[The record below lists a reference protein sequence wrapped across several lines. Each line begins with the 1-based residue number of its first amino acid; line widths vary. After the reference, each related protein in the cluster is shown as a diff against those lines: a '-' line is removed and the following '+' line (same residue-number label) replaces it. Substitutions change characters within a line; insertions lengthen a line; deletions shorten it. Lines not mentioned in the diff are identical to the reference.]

1 MATSRINS
9 SDTLVTQL
17 ADGAKMNAQ
26 NLMVLEIIFAIMNI
40 GVILII
46 LFLVIK
52 ILRPITALTHAT
64 DEIKKGNLDVSIKQK
79 GNDELRV
86 LSESFNSMVDSIRN
100 HIKKQ
105 SELTDELKNVNE
117 QLKHKDRLK
126 DEFIN
131 IAAHELRNPIQPII
145 GLSEVMRSRNVNNDR
160 RDDELLSVII
170 RNAKRLQRLSGD
182 LLDVTKIE
190 SKSLI
195 LKKERFN
202 LNNLISDAIE
212 DCKNQIEKDD
222 KQYDNVKLSYTPTQ
236 NIFVEADRGRIT
248 QVISN
253 LINNAIK
260 FTKKGTITVNADKR
274 ANKEVVI
281 ISVKDT
287 GTGIDPQIFPQLF
300 TKFAT
305 KSAGGSGI
313 GLGLFISKSIVEAH
327 GGRIWAANN
336 DNNNDNNYN
345 HNEGNNECN
354 SENAKESKEGATFAF
369 SLPTVG

>member
-1 MATSRINS
+1 
-9 SDTLVTQL
+9 
-17 ADGAKMNAQ
+17 
-26 NLMVLEIIFAIMNI
+26 
-40 GVILII
+40 
-46 LFLVIK
+46 
-52 ILRPITALTHAT
+52 
-64 DEIKKGNLDVSIKQK
+64 VSINHK

-274 ANKEVVI
+274 ANKEVVV

-327 GGRIWAANN
+327 GGRIWAV
-336 DNNNDNNYN
+336 NNNNNNNNNYN
-345 HNEGNNECN
+345 EDNNEYSSKN
-354 SENAKESKEGATFAF
+354 PKESKEGATFAF
-369 SLPTVG
+369 SLLTVG

>member
-1 MATSRINS
+1 M
-9 SDTLVTQL
+9 
-17 ADGAKMNAQ
+17 
-26 NLMVLEIIFAIMNI
+26 
-40 GVILII
+40 
-46 LFLVIK
+46 
-52 ILRPITALTHAT
+52 
-64 DEIKKGNLDVSIKQK
+64 
-79 GNDELRV
+79 
-86 LSESFNSMVDSIRN
+86 
-100 HIKKQ
+100 
-105 SELTDELKNVNE
+105 
-117 QLKHKDRLK
+117 
-126 DEFIN
+126 
-131 IAAHELRNPIQPII
+131 
-145 GLSEVMRSRNVNNDR
+145 
-160 RDDELLSVII
+160 
-170 RNAKRLQRLSGD
+170 
-182 LLDVTKIE
+182 
-190 SKSLI
+190 
-195 LKKERFN
+195 
-202 LNNLISDAIE
+202 
-212 DCKNQIEKDD
+212 
-222 KQYDNVKLSYTPTQ
+222 SYTPTQ

-274 ANKEVVI
+274 ENEDVVV